1 MATYYYNADSA
12 HHSHLVLLRKLA
24 ACNDR
29 PAALTHAEVVS
40 RDIYARA
47 MFGLPA
53 RALVNPINLIRI

>member
-1 MATYYYNADSA
+1 MAIYYYNADSA
-12 HHSHLVLLRKLA
+12 HHSHLVMGKLA

-29 PAALTHAEVVS
+29 PAVLTHAEVVS
-40 RDIYARA
+40 RDICARA